1 MNAAN
6 MRLGRADQLTALLK
20 ERCALLPAG
29 ERFLSVRQ
37 IMAEYNVSQITVKQ
51 ALDRLCSAGMLAARE
66 RSGYYIRPMSGRKVA
81 VIMPLAADGRLSG
94 SFYEQYESVIGA
106 LKEAGLESESVF
118 YTGDNAEALL
128 LLNEIRA
135 DAVFLIPFRADDFS
149 APLLNRIMAH
159 PTPVF
164 LLFASPKSTNCRFV
178 DGANEF
184 AGTLAA
190 SHLLIN
196 GHRKLAVMVSEPKLS
211 IVRERVDGFLK
222 TASAF
227 HVPVEVLDPE
237 IASGENSP
245 EKSRRFFVEY
255 LQQHHGR
262 LKFSAMFVISS
273 DPANEILHVALEQQ
287 VRVPEDL
294 SLITLGRPDKGKYNF
309 TTIDTRRHE
318 IARAGV
324 KLLRDYFAR
333 TPDAPMH
340 IIVTP
345 EIHDGKTV
353 LDLNAWKSS
362 GSGSDLLNRTRKNG
376 ERSDIG
382 EEPLHV
388 AR

>member
-94 SFYEQYESVIGA
+94 RFYEQHESIIAA

-128 LLNEIRA
+128 LLNKIRA

-164 LLFASPKSTNCRFV
+164 LLFASPKSTNCRFA

-184 AGTLAA
+184 AGMLAA

-237 IASGENSP
+237 IVSGENSP

-255 LQQHHGR
+255 LQQHHGC
-262 LKFSAMFVISS
+262 LKFSAMFVISRE
-273 DPANEILHVALEQQ
+273 PASEVMRVALERK
-287 VRVPEDL
+287 VRIPEDL
-294 SLITLGRPDKGKYNF
+294 SLITLGWPETGKSNF

-318 IARAGV
+318 VARAGV